1 MLTTDFPHA
10 PASMLKGAEGDISE
24 CKEEIKGYESQENE
38 HERKLNQL
46 QKEGLFRYLIYN
58 E

>member
-10 PASMLKGAEGDISE
+10 PPSELEGAEEIISVL
-24 CKEEIKGYESQENE
+24 KEKVKDYESQENE

-46 QKEGLFRYLIYN
+46 QKEGLF
-58 E
+58 

>member
-10 PASMLKGAEGDISE
+10 PASELEGAERKVSE
-24 CKEEIKGYESQENE
+24 YKEQVKHWESSENE

-46 QKEGLFRYLIYN
+46 QKEGLF
-58 E
+58 

>member
-10 PASMLKGAEGDISE
+10 PARELEVAEGNISHW
-24 CKEEIKGYESQENE
+24 KEEVKGYESQENE

-46 QKEGLFRYLIYN
+46 QKEGLF
-58 E
+58 

>member
-10 PASMLKGAEGDISE
+10 PASELEAAEENISRQ
-24 CKEEIKGYESQENE
+24 KEYVKRWESKENE

-46 QKEGLFRYLIYN
+46 QKEGLF
-58 E
+58 

>member
-10 PASMLKGAEGDISE
+10 PASMLEGAEGKLSMY
-24 CKEEIKGYESQENE
+24 KENVKRWESRENE

-46 QKEGLFRYLIYN
+46 QKEEGLF
-58 E
+58 

>member
-10 PASMLKGAEGDISE
+10 PASKLEGAEGSISE
-24 CKEEIKGYESQENE
+24 YKEMVKHCESKENE

-46 QKEGLFRYLIYN
+46 QKEEGCLILN
-58 E
+58 IQ

>member
-10 PASMLKGAEGDISE
+10 PANELVGAEGDISRW
-24 CKEEIKGYESQENE
+24 KEEVKDWESQENK

-46 QKEGLFRYLIYN
+46 QKEEGLF
-58 E
+58 

>member
-10 PASMLKGAEGDISE
+10 PASELVEAEGWISRW
-24 CKEEIKGYESQENE
+24 KESIKYGESRENE

-46 QKEGLFRYLIYN
+46 QKEGLF
-58 E
+58 

>member
-10 PASMLKGAEGDISE
+10 PASVLEAAEENISGF
-24 CKEEIKGYESQENE
+24 KEKVKDYESQENE

-46 QKEGLFRYLIYN
+46 QKEGLF
-58 E
+58 

>member
-10 PASMLKGAEGDISE
+10 PASELEAAEGSISMY
-24 CKEEIKGYESQENE
+24 KEQVKHWESQENE

-46 QKEGLFRYLIYN
+46 QKEEGLF
-58 E
+58 